1 MNRTL
6 LLALMAAL
14 AASACSPKT
23 EDSAAPAAQTSAPA
37 ATPAVTPAATP
48 AAAPA
53 AVSASPNKGKVVQ
66 IQEAGIYTYAEVDTG
81 NQKLWIAGGHIDA
94 KVGDT
99 VQWGGYSEMYNF
111 TSKALNRTFDQ
122 ILFVNS
128 WGPEGA
134 AMESVKPHG
143 TPPAQTGMGDHAP
156 MAGHPPMAAGGQM
169 PMMAGA
175 NSGKV
180 KTVATAGGYSYL
192 EVDQGGTMVWL
203 AAPEFQVK
211 EGENVQW
218 ASGMTMRNFDAK
230 SLNRVF
236 DEIVFV
242 ESASVIR

>member
-6 LLALMAAL
+6 FLALMAAL

-37 ATPAVTPAATP
+37 ATPAATP
-48 AAAPA
+48 AAPA
-53 AVSASPNKGKVVQ
+53 TASASPNTGKVLQ
-66 IQEAGIYTYAEVDTG
+66 IEEAGIYTYAEVDTG
-81 NQKLWIAGGHIDA
+81 NQKLWIAGGHIEA

-128 WGPEGA
+128 WGLEGA

-156 MAGHPPMAAGGQM
+156 MTGHPPMAAGGEM
-169 PMMAGA
+169 PMMGG

-180 KTVATAGGYSYL
+180 QTVATAGGYSYL
-192 EVDQGGTMVWL
+192 EVKQGDTTVWL

-218 ASGMTMRNFDAK
+218 APGMTMRNFNAK

-242 ESASVIR
+242 ESASVVR